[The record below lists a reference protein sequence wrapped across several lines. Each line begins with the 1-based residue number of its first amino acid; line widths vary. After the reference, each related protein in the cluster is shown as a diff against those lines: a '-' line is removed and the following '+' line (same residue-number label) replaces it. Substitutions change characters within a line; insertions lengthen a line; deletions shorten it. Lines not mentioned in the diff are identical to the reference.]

1 MNPIVHRLDVSTRD
15 EQRFRSEIEVPNPV
29 GSILVIAFPRW
40 SPGSY
45 LIREPRRLVHDL
57 RSWAIISGKE
67 IDCKAERRGPDEVR
81 IKIPKNASSMHVEW
95 FAFGNDLSVRTNHI
109 DSSHFHMI
117 PSATFPRVIR
127 GSSDSEGPYQ
137 VELLHPEDWSV
148 TTQLKSV
155 KSIDEGGIIRSIW
168 KAGSRDALYD
178 GVLEANANPE
188 VLFEAGGRR
197 FRLKLWDAGGVDIE
211 PQRID
216 NLVES
221 MSKLFSEF
229 HALFGEPPWDDYAVI
244 LHLTEKS
251 RGGLEHTG
259 SQSSQMRRG
268 SLDPGDKE
276 GWRDL
281 ISLLSHEYVHAWN
294 VKRLR
299 PKTFDDYD
307 LSQEMHTDLLWWFEG
322 VTSWLGDM
330 MCLRSGVWSDED
342 WAADL
347 KRKLTRFHS
356 MSGWDH
362 QCLSESS
369 FESWYHLYRPH
380 PHSSETTISYYLQ
393 GEIAAMCMDLELRRR
408 TKGEVG
414 LDDVMV
420 DLWKR
425 HGLHIEGDSG
435 SGGLEPRAIIEQDIV
450 SSMNRLS
457 GGKLNTVVRRLVHG
471 LGAPNML
478 EWSKGM
484 GRKLEPIES
493 DDPVGWLGVQLSESP
508 LRISKFLAGS
518 PVRDQLQPGD
528 EIVSINGRR
537 TRKSSDLKG
546 ALRGRA
552 EEKVSLIISRRG
564 GMMEFEVVPA
574 KNPLHPVL
582 ISGNGNRLWKA
593 FSSSKQTND

>member
-1 MNPIVHRLDVSTRD
+1 MSKIVHRLDVSTRD
-15 EQRFRSEIEVPNPV
+15 EQRYRSEIEISNPI
-29 GSILVIAFPRW
+29 GSRLILAFPRW

-45 LIREPRRLVHDL
+45 LIREPRRLVHDM
-57 RSWAIISGKE
+57 RAWAIVSGKNE
-67 IDCKAERRGPDEVR
+67 VCKIERRGPDEIR
-81 IKIPKNASSMHVEW
+81 INIPKGSISIHVEW

-127 GSSDSEGPYQ
+127 GSNHSEGPYV
-137 VELLHPEDWSV
+137 VELLHPPEWSA
-148 TTQLKSV
+148 TTQLKQVEKLYEEDLVRSV
-155 KSIDEGGIIRSIW
+155 WSAD
-168 KAGSRDALYD
+168 SRDALYD
-178 GVLEANANPE
+178 GIIEVNANEEIP
-188 VLFEAGGRR
+188 FQAGGRK
-197 FRLKLWDAGGVDIE
+197 FRLKLWDAGGVK
-211 PQRID
+211 ID
-216 NLVES
+216 SKRVDFLIHS
-221 MSKLFSEF
+221 MSDLFSEF

-244 LHLTEKS
+244 LHLTEKA

-281 ISLLSHEYVHAWN
+281 ISLISHEYVHAWN

-330 MCLRSGVWSDED
+330 MCLRSGVWSDDD
-342 WAADL
+342 WSADL

-362 QCLSESS
+362 QCLSDSS

-380 PHSSETTISYYLQ
+380 AHSAETTISYYLQ
-393 GEIAAMCMDLELRRR
+393 GEIAAMCMDLELRKR

-425 HGLHIEGDSG
+425 HGLHIEGDFG
-435 SGGLEPRAIIEQDIV
+435 SGGTEPRAIIEQDII

-457 GGKLNTVVRRLVHG
+457 GGRLNSVVRRLVHG

-484 GRKLEPIES
+484 GRKLEPVES
-493 DDPVGWLGVQLSESP
+493 DDHVGWLGVHLSESP
-508 LRISKFLAGS
+508 LRISKFMAGS
-518 PVRDQLQPGD
+518 PLRKKLQPGD
-528 EIVSINGRR
+528 EIIAINGRR

-546 ALRGRA
+546 ALRGSA
-552 EEKVSLIISRRG
+552 GQEIILTISRRG
-564 GMMEFEVVPA
+564 GILEFEAVPE
-574 KNPLHPVL
+574 KDPLHPVI

-593 FSSSKQTND
+593 FSSSRRTND

>member
-1 MNPIVHRLDVSTRD
+1 MSSIVHRLDVSTRD
-15 EQRFRSEIEVPNPV
+15 EQRFRSEIEVLNPV
-29 GSILVIAFPRW
+29 GSILVLAFPRW

-57 RSWAIISGKE
+57 RAWAIISGQE
-67 IDCKAERRGPDEVR
+67 VDCKAERRGPDEVR
-81 IKIPKNASSMHVEW
+81 IKIPKESTSIHVEW

-109 DSSHFHMI
+109 DSTHFHMI

-127 GSSDSEGPYQ
+127 GSLDPEGPYS
-137 VELLHPEDWSV
+137 VEILHPDSWTI
-148 TTQLKSV
+148 TTQLEEKES
-155 KSIDEGGIIRSIW
+155 SDEGGIIRSVFN
-168 KAGSRDALYD
+168 ANSRDALYD
-178 GVLEANANPE
+178 GVIEANANPE
-188 VLFEAGGRR
+188 ILFQAGGRR
-197 FRLKLWDAGGVDIE
+197 FRLKLWDAGGISIDSE
-211 PQRID
+211 RIK
-216 NLVES
+216 NLIDA
-221 MSKLFSEF
+221 MSNLFSEF
-229 HALFGEPPWDDYAVI
+229 HALFGEPPWDDYAII
-244 LHLTEKS
+244 LHLTDKA

-268 SLDPGDKE
+268 SLDPGDSE

-281 ISLLSHEYVHAWN
+281 ISLISHEYVHAWN

-330 MCLRSGVWSDED
+330 MCLRSGVWTDED
-342 WAADL
+342 WSADL

-380 PHSSETTISYYLQ
+380 AHSPETTISYYLQ
-393 GEIAAMCMDLELRRR
+393 GEIAAMWMDLELRKR

-435 SGGLEPRAIIEQDIV
+435 TGGSEPRPIVEKDII

-457 GGKLNTVVRRLVHG
+457 GGRLNQVVRRLVHG
-471 LGAPNML
+471 LGAPDML

-484 GRKLEPIES
+484 GRKLEPVDS
-493 DDPVGWLGVQLSESP
+493 DDFVGWIGVQISESP
-508 LRISKFLAGS
+508 LRILKFQAGS
-518 PVRDQLQPGD
+518 PVRDKLQPGD
-528 EIVSINGRR
+528 EIVAINGRR

-546 ALRGRA
+546 ALRGQA
-552 EEKVSLIISRRG
+552 GQNVSITISRRG
-564 GMMEFEVVPA
+564 GMMEFKVIPE
-574 KNPLHPVL
+574 KDPLHPVK
-582 ISGNGNRLWKA
+582 ISGSGNRLWNA
-593 FSSSKQTND
+593 FSSSRRDSD

>member
-1 MNPIVHRLDVSTRD
+1 MRSIVHRLDVSTRD

-29 GSILVIAFPRW
+29 GSILVLAFPRW

-57 RSWAIISGKE
+57 RAWAIVSGQE
-67 IDCKAERRGPDEVR
+67 VDCKAERRGPDEVR
-81 IKIPKNASSMHVEW
+81 ILIPKESTTIHVEW

-109 DSSHFHMI
+109 DSTHFHMI

-127 GSSDSEGPYQ
+127 GSSDSEGPYS
-137 VELLHPEDWSV
+137 VELLHPDSWTV
-148 TTQLKSV
+148 TTQLKEIES
-155 KSIDEGGIIRSIW
+155 SDESGTIRSVF
-168 KAGSRDALYD
+168 KAESRDALYD
-178 GVLEANANPE
+178 GVIEANANPE
-188 VLFEAGGRR
+188 ITFQAGGRR
-197 FRLKLWDAGGVDIE
+197 FRLKLWDAGGISIDS
-211 PQRID
+211 QRVEFLID
-216 NLVES
+216 A
-221 MSKLFSEF
+221 MSNLFSEF
-229 HALFGEPPWDDYAVI
+229 HALFGEPPWDNYAII
-244 LHLTEKS
+244 LHLTDKA

-268 SLDPGDKE
+268 SLDLGDSE

-281 ISLLSHEYVHAWN
+281 ISLISHEYVHAWN

-330 MCLRSGVWSDED
+330 MCLRSGVWTDDD
-342 WAADL
+342 WSADL

-369 FESWYHLYRPH
+369 FETWYHLYRPH
-380 PHSSETTISYYLQ
+380 AHSPETTISYYLQ
-393 GEIAAMCMDLELRRR
+393 GEIAAMWMDLELRRR

-435 SGGLEPRAIIEQDIV
+435 TGGSDPRPIAEKDII

-457 GGKLNTVVRRLVHG
+457 GGRLNRVVRRLVHG
-471 LGAPNML
+471 LGAPDML

-484 GRKLEPIES
+484 GRKLEPVDSE
-493 DDPVGWLGVQLSESP
+493 DYVGWLGLQLSESP
-508 LRISKFLAGS
+508 LRVSKFQAGS
-518 PVRDQLQPGD
+518 PVRDKLQPGD
-528 EIVSINGRR
+528 EIVAINGRR
-537 TRKSSDLKG
+537 TRKSSELKG
-546 ALRGRA
+546 ALRGQA
-552 EEKVSLIISRRG
+552 EQTVSITISRRG
-564 GMMEFEVVPA
+564 GMMEFKVIPE
-574 KNPLHPVL
+574 KDPLHPVK
-582 ISGNGNRLWKA
+582 ISGTGNRLWNA
-593 FSSSKQTND
+593 FSSSRRVSD

>member
-1 MNPIVHRLDVSTRD
+1 MRSIVHRLDVSTRD

-29 GSILVIAFPRW
+29 GSILVLAFPRW

-57 RSWAIISGKE
+57 RAWAIVSGQE
-67 IDCKAERRGPDEVR
+67 VDCKAERRGPDEVR
-81 IKIPKNASSMHVEW
+81 ILIPKESTTIHVEW

-109 DSSHFHMI
+109 DSTHFHMI

-127 GSSDSEGPYQ
+127 GSSDSEGPYS
-137 VELLHPEDWSV
+137 VELLHPDSWTV
-148 TTQLKSV
+148 TTQLKEIDS
-155 KSIDEGGIIRSIW
+155 SDEGGTIRSVF
-168 KAGSRDALYD
+168 KAESRDALYD
-178 GVLEANANPE
+178 GVIEANANPE
-188 VLFEAGGRR
+188 IPFQAGGRR
-197 FRLKLWDAGGVDIE
+197 FRLKLWDAGGIPIDS
-211 PQRID
+211 QRVEFLID
-216 NLVES
+216 A
-221 MSKLFSEF
+221 MSNLFSEF
-229 HALFGEPPWDDYAVI
+229 HALFGEPPWDNYAII
-244 LHLTEKS
+244 LHLTDKA

-268 SLDPGDKE
+268 SLDLGDSE

-281 ISLLSHEYVHAWN
+281 ISLISHEYVHAWN

-330 MCLRSGVWSDED
+330 MCLRSGVWTDDD
-342 WAADL
+342 WSADL

-369 FESWYHLYRPH
+369 FETWYHLYRPH
-380 PHSSETTISYYLQ
+380 AHSPETTISYYLQ
-393 GEIAAMCMDLELRRR
+393 GEIAAMWMDLELRRR

-435 SGGLEPRAIIEQDIV
+435 TGGSDPRPIAEKDII

-457 GGKLNTVVRRLVHG
+457 GGRLNRVVRRLVHG
-471 LGAPNML
+471 LGAPDML

-484 GRKLEPIES
+484 GRKLEPVDSE
-493 DDPVGWLGVQLSESP
+493 DYVGWLGLQLSESP
-508 LRISKFLAGS
+508 LRVSKFQAGS
-518 PVRDQLQPGD
+518 PVRDKLQPGD
-528 EIVSINGRR
+528 EIVAINGRR
-537 TRKSSDLKG
+537 TRKSSELKG
-546 ALRGRA
+546 ALRGQA
-552 EEKVSLIISRRG
+552 EQTVSITISRRG
-564 GMMEFEVVPA
+564 GMMEFKVIPE
-574 KNPLHPVL
+574 KDPLHPVK
-582 ISGNGNRLWKA
+582 ITGTGNRLWGA
-593 FSSSKQTND
+593 FSSSRRVSD